1 MWNGAY
7 AVRVPGVV
15 LAEASRP
22 LFEWRW
28 VQRNADSILRR
39 LGEHLSLTATALLT
53 GLIVSAALAVLSL
66 RWRWFYSLS
75 LAGAGALYVIPSLGA
90 FALLV
95 PFFGLSFTTAVIP
108 LATYTLL
115 ILLRNIVTG
124 IEQVPTEVR
133 EAAIGL
139 GFTRTRLLLRVEL
152 PLALPVVIAGLRVAA
167 VTTIGLVTVTSML
180 GMGGLGFFIRQGIQT
195 TTPNPTAIIVGVGLS
210 IVLAVVVDLALWLSE
225 RALAPWAR
233 KVRA

>member
-1 MWNGAY
+1 M
-7 AVRVPGVV
+7 
-15 LAEASRP
+15 LAESTRP

-28 VQRNADSILRR
+28 VERNAHNIVRR
-39 LGEHLSLTATALLT
+39 LGEHLSLTAAALAL
-53 GLIVSAALAVLSL
+53 GLIVSVALAVFSL

-124 IEQVPTEVR
+124 VEQVPADVR
-133 EAAIGL
+133 EAAVGM
-139 GFTRTRLLLRVEL
+139 GFTRMRLLLRVEL

-180 GMGGLGFFIRQGIQT
+180 GMGGLGYFIRQGIQT

-210 IVLAVVVDLALWLSE
+210 IVLAVVVDFLLWLSE

-233 KVRA
+233 KARV

>member
-1 MWNGAY
+1 MITFY
-7 AVRVPGVV
+7 AHKVGVYV
-15 LAEASRP
+15 LAEANRP

-28 VQRNADSILRR
+28 VQRNADHILQR
-39 LGEHLSLTATALLT
+39 LGEHLSLTTAALGI
-53 GLIVSAALAVLSL
+53 GLAVSIALAVVSL
-66 RWRWFYSLS
+66 RWRWFYPVALS
-75 LAGAGALYVIPSLGA
+75 AAGALYVIPSLGA

-124 IEQVPTEVR
+124 IRQVPGEVR
-133 EAAIGL
+133 EAAVGM
-139 GFTRTRLLLRVEL
+139 GFTRTKLLLRVEL
-152 PLALPVVIAGLRVAA
+152 PLALPVVIAGMRVAA

-195 TTPNPTAIIVGVGLS
+195 TTPNPTAIIVGIGLS
-210 IVLAVVVDLALWLSE
+210 ILLAVAVDLLLWLSE

-233 KVRA
+233 KARA

>member
-1 MWNGAY
+1 M
-7 AVRVPGVV
+7 
-15 LAEASRP
+15 LAESTRP

-28 VQRNADSILRR
+28 VDRNAHNIVRR
-39 LGEHLSLTATALLT
+39 LGEHLSLTAAALAI
-53 GLIVSAALAVLSL
+53 GLIVSVLLAVISL
-66 RWRWFYSLS
+66 RWRWFYALS

-124 IEQVPTEVR
+124 VEQVPADVR
-133 EAAIGL
+133 EAAVGM

-180 GMGGLGFFIRQGIQT
+180 GMGGLGYFIRQGIQT

-210 IVLAVVVDLALWLSE
+210 IVLAVVVDLLLWLSE

-233 KVRA
+233 KARA

>member
-1 MWNGAY
+1 VGEI
-7 AVRVPGVV
+7 V
-15 LAEASRP
+15 LAESSRP

-28 VQRNADSILRR
+28 VERNADAIVQR
-39 LGEHLSLTATALLT
+39 LGEHLMLTATALAI
-53 GLIVSAALAVLSL
+53 GLVVSIGLAVLSL
-66 RWRWFYSLS
+66 RWRWFYPVALS
-75 LAGAGALYVIPSLGA
+75 TAGALYVIPSLGA

-115 ILLRNIVTG
+115 ILLRKIVTG
-124 IEQVPTEVR
+124 IQQVPADVR
-133 EAAIGL
+133 EAAVGM
-139 GFTRTRLLLRVEL
+139 GFTRTRLLVSVEL

-180 GMGGLGFFIRQGIQT
+180 GMGGLGYFIRQGIQT
-195 TTPNPTAIIVGVGLS
+195 TTPNPTAIIVGIGLS
-210 IVLAVVVDLALWLSE
+210 IVLAVVVDLLLWLSE

-233 KVRA
+233 KKARP

>member
-1 MWNGAY
+1 MSEY
-7 AVRVPGVV
+7 V
-15 LAEASRP
+15 LAATDRP

-28 VQRNADSILRR
+28 VERNADEIAQR
-39 LGEHLSLTATALLT
+39 LGEHLALTAAALAI
-53 GLIVSAALAVLSL
+53 GLVVSVALAVLSL
-66 RWRWFYSLS
+66 RWRWFYAVALG
-75 LAGAGALYVIPSLGA
+75 AAGALYVIPSLGA

-124 IEQVPTEVR
+124 IQQVPAEVR
-133 EAAIGL
+133 EAAIGM
-139 GFTRTRLLLRVEL
+139 GFTRLRLLLQVEF

-167 VTTIGLVTVTSML
+167 VTTIGLVTVTAML

-195 TTPNPTAIIVGVGLS
+195 TTPNPTAIIVGIGLS
-210 IVLAVVVDLALWLSE
+210 IVLAVLVDALLWLSE

-233 KVRA
+233 KAGRA

>member
-1 MWNGAY
+1 VVGEY
-7 AVRVPGVV
+7 V
-15 LAEASRP
+15 LAESNRP

-28 VQRNADSILRR
+28 VDRNADQIMQR
-39 LGEHLSLTATALLT
+39 LGEHLALTAVALAA
-53 GLIVSAALAVLSL
+53 GLVVSIALAVLSL
-66 RWRWFYSLS
+66 RWRWFYTVALS
-75 LAGAGALYVIPSLGA
+75 TAGALYVIPSLGA

-124 IEQVPTEVR
+124 IQQVPGEVR
-133 EAAIGL
+133 EAAVGM
-139 GFTRTRLLLRVEL
+139 GFTRMKLLLQVEL

-180 GMGGLGFFIRQGIQT
+180 GMGGLGYFIRQGIQT
-195 TTPNPTAIIVGVGLS
+195 TTPNPTAIIVGIGLS
-210 IVLAVVVDLALWLSE
+210 IVLAVVVDFLLWLSE
-225 RALAPWAR
+225 RVLAPWAR
-233 KVRA
+233 KTRQGRPA

>member
-1 MWNGAY
+1 VGGAI
-7 AVRVPGVV
+7 V
-15 LAEASRP
+15 LAEATRP

-28 VQRNADSILRR
+28 VDRNAHNILRR
-39 LGEHLSLTATALLT
+39 LGEHLSLTAAALAL
-53 GLIVSAALAVLSL
+53 GLIVSIALAVISL

-75 LAGAGALYVIPSLGA
+75 IAGAGALYVIPSLGA

-124 IEQVPTEVR
+124 VEQVPADVR
-133 EAAIGL
+133 EAAVGM
-139 GFTRTRLLLRVEL
+139 GFTRMRLLLRVEL

-210 IVLAVVVDLALWLSE
+210 IVLAVVVDFLLWLSE
-225 RALAPWAR
+225 RALAPWTRKAR
-233 KVRA
+233 A